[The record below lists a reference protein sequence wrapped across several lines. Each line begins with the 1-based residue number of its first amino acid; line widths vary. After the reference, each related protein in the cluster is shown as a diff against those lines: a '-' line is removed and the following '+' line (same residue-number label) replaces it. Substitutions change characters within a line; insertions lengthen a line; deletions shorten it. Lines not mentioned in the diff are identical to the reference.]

1 MESAT
6 VSVPMRARP
15 EPALAAATG
24 GASAVRQT
32 GIGKGLGL
40 AVALVASLAVLLG
53 LRTLR
58 PDADGL
64 AILAAVLAGAL
75 GALLWAERRERALS
89 ELAEAARRI
98 ADGDLT
104 ARAPTRGAA
113 PLSEVGAVLNH
124 MASSYAER
132 LQKLYD
138 DRDLAAR
145 ILEGMGEGVLVLD
158 RRGRVLLANR
168 AARSLLLLGADAVG
182 KTLIEAVRN
191 VSLQELLAKAA
202 EADEP
207 LEREVAQGGLF
218 PRRLRVRAA
227 ALGDLVGEPGVLA
240 VLHDV
245 TDLRRLE
252 TIRTDFVANVSHEL
266 RTPVT
271 AISTAV
277 ETLLGG
283 ALSDAEEARE
293 MSMMIDRQAK
303 RLRQLVDD
311 LLDLSRIEAR
321 GFRPKLTDTEVVAVA
336 EHAVRLLEEPARRRG
351 VRLRVA
357 SDGPQRALVDR
368 RGLEQVLQNLL
379 DNAVKYGRDEG
390 TVEVRVDG
398 EADAVVVSVRD
409 DGPGI
414 PEAHLGRIFERFYR
428 VDAGRSR
435 ELGGTGLGLSIVKH
449 LVESM
454 RGTVEVESG
463 VGNGSTFRVRLRKA

>member
-1 MESAT
+1 
-6 VSVPMRARP
+6 MRRND
-15 EPALAAATG
+15 
-24 GASAVRQT
+24 
-32 GIGKGLGL
+32 IGRSLGL
-40 AVALVASLAVLLG
+40 ALALLAALALLLAVRALEPNADALAIAVAALCGGLAVLL
-53 LRTLR
+53 
-58 PDADGL
+58 
-64 AILAAVLAGAL
+64 
-75 GALLWAERRERALS
+75 WSERRERALS
-89 ELAEAARRI
+89 ELAEAARRMGG
-98 ADGDLT
+98 GDLG
-104 ARAPTRGAA
+104 ARADARAT

-124 MASSYAER
+124 MASSHAER

-191 VSLQELLAKAA
+191 VSLQELLTKAA
-202 EADEP
+202 QADEP
-207 LEREVAQGGLF
+207 MEREVAQGGLF

-227 ALGDLVGEPGVLA
+227 AVGELMGEPGVLA

-283 ALSDAEEARE
+283 ALSDVEEARE
-293 MSMMIDRQAK
+293 LSLMIDRQSK

-321 GFRPKLTDTEVVAVA
+321 GFRPKLVDTEVVAVA

-351 VRLRVA
+351 VRLRVT
-357 SDGPQRALVDR
+357 SEGPARALVDR
-368 RGLEQVLQNLL
+368 RGLDQVLQNLL
-379 DNAVKYGRDEG
+379 DNAVKYGGEQG
-390 TVEVRVDG
+390 TVEVRVAG
-398 EADAVVVSVRD
+398 DASQVVLEVRD

-414 PEAHLGRIFERFYR
+414 PAGHLGRIFERFYR

-435 ELGGTGLGLSIVKH
+435 EVGGTGLGLSIVKH

-454 RGTVEVESG
+454 RGTVEVESA
-463 VGNGSTFRVRLRKA
+463 VGKGSVFRLRLQRAA

>member
-1 MESAT
+1 VHSGRLDLGTAT
-6 VSVPMRARP
+6 RVQQNRIGRSIWL
-15 EPALAAATG
+15 ALALLAA
-24 GASAVRQT
+24 
-32 GIGKGLGL
+32 L
-40 AVALVASLAVLLG
+40 ALLVA
-53 LRTLR
+53 LRTLS
-58 PDADGL
+58 PEAD
-64 AILAAVLAGAL
+64 AL
-75 GALLWAERRERALS
+75 GIAVAALCGGLLALLWNERRERALR
-89 ELAEAARRI
+89 ELAEAARRM
-98 ADGDLT
+98 ADGDLA

-113 PLSEVGAVLNH
+113 PLSEVGAVLNQ
-124 MASSYAER
+124 MAASYAER

-191 VSLQELLAKAA
+191 VALQELLAKATHS
-202 EADEP
+202 EEP
-207 LEREVAQGGLF
+207 LEREVAQGGIF

-283 ALSDAEEARE
+283 ALADAEESRE
-293 MSMMIDRQAK
+293 LSLMIDRQAK

-321 GFRPKLTDTEVVAVA
+321 GFRPKLVDIEVVAVA
-336 EHAVRLLEEPARRRG
+336 EHAVRLLEDPARRRG
-351 VRLRVA
+351 VRLRVV
-357 SDGPQRALVDR
+357 SEGPLRALADR
-368 RGLEQVLQNLL
+368 RGVEQVLQNLL
-379 DNAVKYGRDEG
+379 DNAVKYGGEHG
-390 TVEVRVDG
+390 NVEVRVAADG
-398 EADAVVVSVRD
+398 DQVVVAVHD

-414 PEAHLGRIFERFYR
+414 AASHLERIFERFYR
-428 VDAGRSR
+428 IDAGRSR

-454 RGTVEVESG
+454 RGTVEVQSE
-463 VGNGSTFRVRLRKA
+463 VGKGSIFRVRLPRAA

>member
-1 MESAT
+1 VHSGRLDLGTAT
-6 VSVPMRARP
+6 RVQQDRIGRSIWL
-15 EPALAAATG
+15 ALALLAA
-24 GASAVRQT
+24 
-32 GIGKGLGL
+32 L
-40 AVALVASLAVLLG
+40 ALLVA
-53 LRTLR
+53 LRTLS
-58 PDADGL
+58 PEAD
-64 AILAAVLAGAL
+64 AL
-75 GALLWAERRERALS
+75 GIAVAALCGGLLALLWNERRERALR
-89 ELAEAARRI
+89 ELAEAARRM
-98 ADGDLT
+98 ADGDLA

-113 PLSEVGAVLNH
+113 PLSEVGAVLNQ
-124 MASSYAER
+124 MAASYAER

-191 VSLQELLAKAA
+191 VALQELLAKATHS
-202 EADEP
+202 EEP
-207 LEREVAQGGLF
+207 LEREVAQGGIF

-283 ALSDAEEARE
+283 ALADAEESRE
-293 MSMMIDRQAK
+293 LSLMIDRQAK

-321 GFRPKLTDTEVVAVA
+321 GFRPKLVDIEVVAVA
-336 EHAVRLLEEPARRRG
+336 EHAVRLLEDPARRRG
-351 VRLRVA
+351 VRLRVV
-357 SDGPQRALVDR
+357 SEGPLRALADR
-368 RGLEQVLQNLL
+368 RGVEQVLQNLL
-379 DNAVKYGRDEG
+379 DNAVKYGGEHG
-390 TVEVRVDG
+390 NVEVRVAADG
-398 EADAVVVSVRD
+398 DQVVVAVHD

-414 PEAHLGRIFERFYR
+414 AASHLERIFERFYR
-428 VDAGRSR
+428 IDAGRSR

-454 RGTVEVESG
+454 RGTVEVQSE
-463 VGNGSTFRVRLRKA
+463 VGKGSIFRVRLPRAA